1 MDKDNLKECPA
12 DKIVK
17 PKQEVFMG
25 GSKPKPVVYQEPP
38 KENDPAVEA
47 ALAKEALLA
56 RKRKGR
62 ASTILSTKSNDPA
75 VGGKTMLG
83 E

>member
-1 MDKDNLKECPA
+1 
-12 DKIVK
+12 
-17 PKQEVFMG
+17 MG

-47 ALAKEALLA
+47 ALAKEELLA

-62 ASTILSTKSNDPA
+62 ASTILSTQNEAPA
-75 VGGKTMLG
+75 TGGKTTLG